1 MSDYWTDRALPV
13 LRALKDPSDPQ
24 FVESR
29 ILTLGRGRA
38 EKTLGVDLSDGA
50 VYETILQ
57 LGDAGYV
64 DYSDITF
71 FHPNGAHV
79 FGLTVS
85 GRGMQI
91 LGEWPRFELLISP
104 RTLAALLEALADY
117 VPEEEAAP
125 MRRSASFIRKMAG
138 TTLKGIV
145 VGVGSHYA
153 KQALGIG

>member
-1 MSDYWTDRALPV
+1 VSDCWTERALPV
-13 LRALKDPSDPQ
+13 LEALNNPSDPQ
-24 FVESR
+24 FVQTR
-29 ILTLGRGRA
+29 ILTFGRGRA
-38 EKTLGVDLSDGA
+38 EKTLGLELSDDA
-50 VYETILQ
+50 IYETILQ

-71 FHPNGAHV
+71 FHPAGAHV
-79 FGLTVS
+79 FGLAVS

-104 RTLAALLEALADY
+104 QTLAALLEALADY
-117 VPEEEAAP
+117 VTEEEAKP

-145 VGVGSHYA
+145 VGAGSHYA
-153 KQALGIG
+153 KQALGLP